1 MVTRAQGRRRIV
13 IEKVTPEL
21 DGGRYPIKRVVGE
34 SVTVEADVLAD
45 GHDVLS
51 GLLLYRREGESR
63 WNEVPLGYPDNDRW
77 RASFVVS
84 KPGRYRYT
92 VTAWVDSFQS
102 WYRDLGKRLDA
113 GQDVSIDLLIGATL
127 IKEASARARGEAAKR
142 LAASADALH
151 SETKQVSEKVELI
164 RDRSLH
170 TLMADHPDRKWG
182 TTYEKELLV
191 TVDRE
196 RARFSAWYEMFPRSC
211 SATPEQHGTFRDC
224 EAWLPY
230 IAGMGFD
237 VLYFSPI
244 HPIGQTHRKG
254 KNNAPTCLPG
264 DVGSPWAIGSHEGG
278 HKAIHPQ
285 LGTLA
290 DFKRLLAKA
299 KQHGIEVALDIAYQ
313 CSPDHPYVKDHP
325 EWFRKRP
332 DGTVQYAENPPK
344 KYQDIYPLDFENED
358 WKGLWKEMTSI
369 VLYWSKQGVRIF
381 RVDNPHTKPFRFWE
395 HLIARARGEAAKR
408 LAASADA
415 LHSETKQVSEKVEL
429 IRDRSLHTL
438 MADHPDRKWGTTY
451 EKELLVTVDRE
462 RARFSAWYEM
472 FPRSCSATP
481 EQHGTFRDCEAW
493 LPYIAGMGFDV
504 LYFSPIHPIG
514 QTHRKGK
521 NNAPTCLPGDV
532 GSPWA
537 IGSHEG
543 GHKAIHPQLGTLA
556 DFKRLLA
563 KAKQHGIE
571 VALDIAYQ
579 CSPDHPYVKDHPEWF
594 RKRPD
599 GTVQYAENPPK
610 KYQDIYP
617 LDFENED
624 WKGLWK
630 EMTSIVLYWSKQGV
644 RIFRVDNP
652 HTKPFR
658 FWEHLIVEVKHRYP
672 DVIFLSEAFTRP
684 KVMYNLAKLG
694 FTQSYTYFT
703 WRHTKGD
710 FTQYLTE
717 LTQTEIREYFRPN
730 FWPNTPDILIEH
742 LQTGGRPAF
751 AARLIM
757 AATMCSNYGIY
768 GPAFELGEHRPFAP
782 GSEEYLNSEKYELKQ
797 WDIERPDSLKDLIT
811 AVNRIRRENPALQ
824 TNAGLHFHS
833 VDNEQLLCYTKQT
846 EDLSNIIFVV
856 VNLDRHS
863 RQAGAVD
870 LNLAPLGLSNDQP
883 YHLQDLLTGASYRW
897 RGARNYVEVEA
908 EPVPAQIFQVRR

>member
-1 MVTRAQGRRRIV
+1 MQVVMTRAQGRRRIV
-13 IEKVTPEL
+13 IEKVAPEL

-151 SETKQVSEKVELI
+151 SETKQ
-164 RDRSLH
+164 
-170 TLMADHPDRKWG
+170 T
-182 TTYEKELLV
+182 
-191 TVDRE
+191 
-196 RARFSAWYEMFPRSC
+196 
-211 SATPEQHGTFRDC
+211 
-224 EAWLPY
+224 
-230 IAGMGFD
+230 
-237 VLYFSPI
+237 
-244 HPIGQTHRKG
+244 
-254 KNNAPTCLPG
+254 
-264 DVGSPWAIGSHEGG
+264 
-278 HKAIHPQ
+278 
-285 LGTLA
+285 
-290 DFKRLLAKA
+290 
-299 KQHGIEVALDIAYQ
+299 
-313 CSPDHPYVKDHP
+313 
-325 EWFRKRP
+325 
-332 DGTVQYAENPPK
+332 
-344 KYQDIYPLDFENED
+344 
-358 WKGLWKEMTSI
+358 
-369 VLYWSKQGVRIF
+369 
-381 RVDNPHTKPFRFWE
+381 
-395 HLIARARGEAAKR
+395 
-408 LAASADA
+408 
-415 LHSETKQVSEKVEL
+415 SEKVEL

-742 LQTGGRPAF
+742 LQNGGRPAF

-797 WDIERPDSLKDLIT
+797 WDIEQPDSLKDLIT

-824 TNAGLHFHS
+824 TNAGLRFHS
-833 VDNEQLLCYTKQT
+833 VDNEQLLCYTKQS
-846 EDLSNIIFVV
+846 EDCSNIIFVV

-870 LNLAPLGLSNDQP
+870 LNLAPLGLSSDQP